1 MAKSTPTIQIDRI
14 SYQIDGI
21 RILEDL
27 SLDVAEAE
35 TVVLLGESGCG
46 KTTLLKTINRQIQPT
61 AGEIRIEG
69 RPSREWDVVELR
81 RHIGYVLQEAG
92 LFPHYTVEQNVRL
105 VPELLNWDKGRIGKR
120 TSEVLDMVGL
130 SPERFGDR
138 FPHELSGGQRQR
150 VGVAR
155 ALAADPPIILLDE
168 PFGALD
174 VLTRTSLQKEFS
186 RIVRE
191 LGKTAIFVTH
201 DLHEAEIL
209 ATRIALME
217 KGRIVFVGTPTEFK
231 TADVP
236 LAKAYLETIAA
247 AV

>member
-1 MAKSTPTIQIDRI
+1 MANPAPTIQIDRI

-27 SLDVAEAE
+27 SLTVAKGE

-46 KTTLLKTINRQIQPT
+46 KTTLLKTINRQIEPT

-69 RPSREWDVVELR
+69 RASRDWDVIELR

-92 LFPHYTVEQNVRL
+92 LFPHYTVQQNVRL
-105 VPELLNWDKGRIGKR
+105 VPELLNWEKDHIDER
-120 TSEVLDMVGL
+120 TREVLEIVGL
-130 SPERFGDR
+130 PLDKFGGR

-174 VLTRTSLQKEFS
+174 VLTRTTLQREFS
-186 RIVRE
+186 RIVQE

-201 DLHEAEIL
+201 DLREAKIL

-217 KGRIVFVGTPTEFK
+217 KGRIVFLGTPAEFK

-236 LAKAYLETIAA
+236 LARAYLDTIEAA
-247 AV
+247 A